1 MKNARNTLRTLT
13 ALIAAALLV
22 FSPLTEMTARADTQ
36 AQIDTVKKQLE
47 EIKKQIDAQQGVIN
61 QLTEDKGRVA
71 DRKIAIDTKV
81 NLTLQQID
89 LMRQQVEIYDGIIA
103 EQEKELEQA
112 QAVEQAQTE
121 LLRSRIRAMEENGNY
136 SYVSFLFEA
145 DSFSDFLARL
155 GDVNDIMRY
164 DKDLEEHYMTA
175 REDVETIKHSYE
187 ETQLAQEELVR
198 ELDAKKTELDGM
210 IDAANTLML
219 SIDEQSDNAQAEYD
233 AIAKIR
239 SDAEAELNALVKK
252 LAEEE
257 AARKAAEEAA
267 RRAQQGGGY
276 SGGSSAVATGGFV
289 WPCPGCS
296 LVTSRFGNR
305 ARPTAG
311 ASSYHGGLDIGA
323 GQGATIVA
331 ARGGTV
337 VLAAYNGG
345 YGNCVMID
353 HGGGVVTLYG
363 HMQSYAVGYGQSVSA
378 GQTIGYVGSTG
389 VVTGPHLH
397 FEIRINGAQT
407 DPAAYFSGLT
417 YWNC

>member
-1 MKNARNTLRTLT
+1 MKNARKTLRTLT
-13 ALIAAALLV
+13 ALIAVVLLV

-175 REDVETIKHSYE
+175 REYVETIKHSYE
-187 ETQLAQEELVR
+187 ETQLSQEELV
-198 ELDAKKTELDGM
+198 G
-210 IDAANTLML
+210 
-219 SIDEQSDNAQAEYD
+219 
-233 AIAKIR
+233 
-239 SDAEAELNALVKK
+239 
-252 LAEEE
+252 
-257 AARKAAEEAA
+257 
-267 RRAQQGGGY
+267 
-276 SGGSSAVATGGFV
+276 
-289 WPCPGCS
+289 
-296 LVTSRFGNR
+296 
-305 ARPTAG
+305 
-311 ASSYHGGLDIGA
+311 
-323 GQGATIVA
+323 
-331 ARGGTV
+331 
-337 VLAAYNGG
+337 
-345 YGNCVMID
+345 
-353 HGGGVVTLYG
+353 
-363 HMQSYAVGYGQSVSA
+363 
-378 GQTIGYVGSTG
+378 
-389 VVTGPHLH
+389 
-397 FEIRINGAQT
+397 
-407 DPAAYFSGLT
+407 
-417 YWNC
+417 